1 MNVDLTYYNPFAA
14 EIMIWTKQTRLEL
27 KPSLLHEIAKW
38 PEAKKLEELQYMAK
52 TIPSSWEFSDYIFC
66 VNDVS
71 RACTHQIVR
80 TRTGS
85 FAQQSMRV
93 TRQDQFQYVMPLR
106 FDREGDQAHGSIFKE
121 AMEDAQM
128 HYNKLLDYGAP
139 IEDARGVLPTN
150 ICTNIICKYNLRT
163 LSELARSRAGG
174 RTQDE
179 YRAVVRCMTE
189 KVLAV
194 QPWAAYFLF
203 PEDCDLIEELEK
215 LANVVK
221 MGGQV
226 KASTEILKV
235 CDQLRKRG

>member
-1 MNVDLTYYNPFAA
+1 MSKKYDDGLGT
-14 EIMIWTKQTRLEL
+14 IICRLPGDGYRPEL
-27 KPSLLHEIAKW
+27 PCPENSPTGLAIAKIADA
-38 PEAKKLEELQYMAK
+38 ERLAKML
-52 TIPSSWEFSDYIFC
+52 TD
-66 VNDVS
+66 
-71 RACTHQIVR
+71 RAGLSTEMIQ
-80 TRTGS
+80 
-85 FAQQSMRV
+85 
-93 TRQDQFQYVMPLR
+93 
-106 FDREGDQAHGSIFKE
+106 
-121 AMEDAQM
+121 
-128 HYNKLLDYGAP
+128 
-139 IEDARGVLPTN
+139 RGVPDEQFEN